1 MRLNIFKIIFT
12 VGLLIISTGI
22 SHAFAEAV
30 TSNTY
35 CNILLEEI
43 KDSQIEQRLDQY
55 PTTYYWGVKSGIVFE
70 QIKDLDTN
78 EWVYVRDDDGYLNIF
93 TTRYKSDDGNIFDAY
108 NIFNHKDKVIALND
122 IDINNL
128 TDDEIEEIINP
139 DLDIN
144 SDDQISKDLDIKVK
158 YITFLNSK
166 IDEITIKPLY
176 TNDNFVTPAVVINNF
191 KNIDS
196 KRGHFEMNYIFSYY
210 WENPELVIIAEK
222 LMKNLDIEENLYEIN
237 RCEIST
243 DQFDD
248 LQLWNP
254 GLNLTNIL
262 SESSDESSDFYF
274 LEYYPSDEEGEAA
287 FYINYQW
294 AGNSLLYSKFDF
306 TAFPFDSQI
315 LTLELANTRDESPI
329 DDQSLFSMF
338 VASDFSAISKV
349 PDWDMVSKEVV
360 PTHFYDDYW
369 GDSRAKYLLQLR
381 VERNNFYYIYKI
393 LVPIMIILIIA
404 WSSLW
409 ISPDEL
415 QARLTVTIVCLLS
428 LIAYNYTYDKDLPKL
443 DYATLMDYFI
453 LLAYLFAAV
462 PSLIAIYAHNI
473 YQASGNLASPID
485 IKARYL
491 GPIIFIVL
499 VFVISLL
506 LISDNS
512 NTSVFLRNIQG
523 LD

>member
-1 MRLNIFKIIFT
+1 MKLNILKIIFSFGFFFSF
-12 VGLLIISTGI
+12 VNLNNAI
-22 SHAFAEAV
+22 AE
-30 TSNTY
+30 SNTY
-35 CNILLEEI
+35 CNLLIEEI
-43 KDSQIEQRLDQY
+43 KNSQVEQRLDQK
-55 PTTYYWGVKSGIVFE
+55 PMTYYWGVESGIIFE
-70 QIKDLDTN
+70 QIKDLDTG
-78 EWVYVRDDDGYLNIF
+78 EWIFTRDDNGYLNIF
-93 TTRYKSDDGNIFDAY
+93 TTKYKSDDGNIFDAY
-108 NIFNHKDKVIALND
+108 SIFNHKDKVIALND
-122 IDINNL
+122 IAINNL
-128 TDDEIEEIINP
+128 NDAEIKKIINP
-139 DLDIN
+139 DLDID
-144 SDDQISKDLDIKVK
+144 SDDQISEDLNIKVK
-158 YITFLNSK
+158 YIAFLNSK
-166 IDEITIKPLY
+166 IDEVLIKPLY
-176 TNDNFVTPAVVINNF
+176 TTDNFVTPEIVINNF

-196 KRGHFEMNYIFSYY
+196 KRGHFEMNYLFSYY
-210 WENPELVIIAEK
+210 WQSPELALIAEK
-222 LMKNLDIEENLYEIN
+222 LMKDLILKEDLYEIN
-237 RCEIST
+237 YCEIST
-243 DQFDD
+243 DKFSD

-254 GLNLTNIL
+254 SLNFTNIL
-262 SESSDESSDFYF
+262 SESSDESSDIYLF
-274 LEYYPSDEEGEAA
+274 EYYPPTENEESN
-287 FYINYQW
+287 FYITYQW
-294 AGNSLLYSKFDF
+294 IGTSLLYSKFDF

-315 LTLELANTRDESPI
+315 LTLELANTRDEVTI

-369 GDSRAKYLLQLR
+369 SDSRAKYILQLR

-393 LVPIMIILIIA
+393 IVPIMIILIIA

-409 ISPDEL
+409 ISPNEL

-473 YQASGNLASPID
+473 YQVSGNLASPID
-485 IKARYL
+485 TKARYL
-491 GPIIFIVL
+491 GPIIFMVL